1 MASTLSRC
9 LRDGVAAAYTGQFDR
24 ARALLD
30 QASVEAPHSAL
41 PWFWLAIASP
51 NASAAVQCLRRV
63 LEIDPA
69 HVQARDALG
78 KLLVVEGVS
87 QSRRNPEDAR
97 ALLGDAA
104 VVAPNVPAVWI
115 ALAALSEAPSDRQKA
130 LRRAVVL
137 APHRTDLR
145 ARLHDT
151 LMREA
156 VLIAKSGNKAQARRL
171 FREAADLD
179 PRDARVWQALAHLA
193 DKPADAIEAWRE
205 VVRIAPGQFGGAA
218 ALKKALVAEARALGT
233 AGNQTQALSRW
244 REALTLDTRDPE
256 LWVGLASA
264 SNDDREIRRAIDTAL
279 SIDPSHKAAADW
291 LARLRARE
299 HPPSAPAHEASG
311 PARRT
316 IMVVDDSPTIRKI
329 LGLTLERAGYTVV
342 AEPDGERAVARLA
355 ELVPD
360 LILLDI
366 AMPKLDG
373 YEVCRRIKSDPRTAQ
388 VPVVMLSGKG
398 GFFDKVKGRMVGATE
413 YLTKPFETPAVLA
426 AIASHCQGSGEVRHG

>member
-9 LRDGVAAAYTGQFDR
+9 LRDGVSAAHTGQFDR

-30 QASVEAPHSAL
+30 QAVAETPHSAI
-41 PWFWLAIASP
+41 PWFWLAIS
-51 NASAAVQCLRRV
+51 SAAPAGAVRCLRRV

-69 HVQARDALG
+69 HVQAREAMA
-78 KLLVVEGVS
+78 KLLVVEAVS
-87 QSRRNPEDAR
+87 ASRRDLDQAR
-97 ALLGDAA
+97 AALREAA
-104 VVAPNVPAVWI
+104 VVAPNVSAVWI
-115 ALAALSEAPSDRQKA
+115 ALAVMSETPADRRQA

-145 ARLHDT
+145 ARLHEA
-151 LMREA
+151 LMRDA
-156 VLIAKSGNKAQARRL
+156 VLLAKGGREAEARRL
-171 FREAADLD
+171 FREAADLE
-179 PRDARVWQALAHLA
+179 PRDARVWQALARLA
-193 DKPADAIEAWRE
+193 EKPADAIEAWRE
-205 VVRIAPGQFGGAA
+205 LVRVAPGQFGGTA
-218 ALKKALVAEARALGT
+218 ALKKALVADAHAL
-233 AGNQTQALSRW
+233 AGAGKQRDALNRW
-244 REALTLDTRDPE
+244 REAIALDARDPD
-256 LWVGLASA
+256 LFVGLASA
-264 SNDDREIRRAIDTAL
+264 SKDENEIRRAIDTAL
-279 SIDPSHKAAADW
+279 SLDPSHEAAAGW
-291 LARLRARE
+291 RARLQSRAA
-299 HPPSAPAHEASG
+299 PPAVAAPQPAA

-329 LGLTLERAGYTVV
+329 LGLTLDRAGYSVV

-366 AMPKLDG
+366 SMPKLDG

-426 AIASHCQGSGEVRHG
+426 VIANHCQVQGDARHG